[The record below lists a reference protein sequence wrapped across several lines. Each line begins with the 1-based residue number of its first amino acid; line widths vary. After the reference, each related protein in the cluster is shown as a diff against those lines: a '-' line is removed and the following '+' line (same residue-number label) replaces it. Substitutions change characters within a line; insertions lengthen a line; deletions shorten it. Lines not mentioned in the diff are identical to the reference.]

1 MRSCCFHDLMCN
13 QRHDGV
19 LAPLLA
25 QAVRSPAGL
34 PPGAVLALAC
44 HVCMVDAGFLTTAP
58 AQQQSAWTRMLG
70 TIWSSSS
77 SSSPFAP
84 PAHWAD
90 ENGHEW
96 SFRYHRPGK
105 ALPIVLTLSL
115 HAQSGRALVHAVE
128 GSFERPANA
137 VLVGLQLE
145 RYLPPDTQQALS
157 SCRSWQGVV
166 HHDQALSALLH
177 EHIIQ
182 PILNFAETNVSQ
194 AASSCSATGGA
205 LQQGP
210 TFLTPGSQVLLLVTA
225 GVCCTALAVVLA
237 SRSRGAR

>member
-1 MRSCCFHDLMCN
+1 MTRD

-19 LAPLLA
+19 LATLLA
-25 QAVRSPAGL
+25 QAVPSPVGL

-44 HVCMVDAGFLTTAP
+44 HVCMVDAGFLTAAP
-58 AQQQSAWTRMLG
+58 QPQPQQNAWTRMLG
-70 TIWSSSS
+70 TSWNSR

-90 ENGHEW
+90 ENGREW

-115 HAQSGRALVHAVE
+115 HAQSGRALVHVVE

-182 PILNFAETNVSQ
+182 PILNFADTNVSQ

-210 TFLTPGSQVLLLVTA
+210 TLFTPGSQALLLVTA
-225 GVCCTALAVVLA
+225 GVCCAALAVALA
-237 SRSRGAR
+237 NRSRVAR

>member
-1 MRSCCFHDLMCN
+1 MCN

-25 QAVRSPAGL
+25 QAVPSPAGL

-44 HVCMVDAGFLTTAP
+44 HVCMVDAGFQTAAP
-58 AQQQSAWTRMLG
+58 AQQQQQSAWTRMLG
-70 TIWSSSS
+70 TIWNSSSS
-77 SSSPFAP
+77 SSRIRSSPFAP

-96 SFRYHRPGK
+96 SFRYQRPGK

-182 PILNFAETNVSQ
+182 PILNCAETNVSQ
-194 AASSCSATGGA
+194 AASSCSVTGGA

-210 TFLTPGSQVLLLVTA
+210 TLFTPGSQALLLVTA
-225 GVCCTALAVVLA
+225 GVCCAALAVTLA